1 MSMDMADWVSYG
13 FNLLA
18 IILVLFVR
26 WITKGDISKITEK
39 IESVKMLYQEYGF
52 RYKKEYEILCEI
64 SAALVVLRDY
74 TYDLRPEFGYG
85 IDPNIADAK
94 IQEENIKKEKLEV
107 YFIKHTEFYLL
118 VEQNRPFYSNDVYKV
133 MAKITVLGKD
143 EINEYF
149 RGYNSNDRDMSH
161 KYWESSS
168 KNRKEMKI
176 LSDKAVETIRLRVE
190 SWSGIDSEKV

>member
-1 MSMDMADWVSYG
+1 M
-13 FNLLA
+13 
-18 IILVLFVR
+18 
-26 WITKGDISKITEK
+26 KI
-39 IESVKMLYQEYGF
+39 LYQEYSF

-64 SAALVVLRDY
+64 SAALVVLRDC

-85 IDPNIADAK
+85 IDPDIVDAK
-94 IQEENIKKEKLEV
+94 IIKAKIKKEKLEL
-107 YFIKHTEFYLL
+107 YFRKHNEFYLL
-118 VEQNRPFYSNDVYKV
+118 VEQNRPFYSDDVYKV

-143 EINEYF
+143 ESNEYF
-149 RGYNSNDRDMSH
+149 RGYNFNDRDMSN

-176 LSDKAVETIRLRVE
+176 LSDKAVETIRLWVE